1 MKQATM
7 NVNDQNEIYEVIK
20 LLERLNYL
28 NRVKFATT
36 TLPPINF
43 CAVIDKSDYKI
54 RGIEVQ
60 KFIENI
66 ILGEIK
72 EITTRLAEYSI
83 KIED

>member
-1 MKQATM
+1 M